1 MYEIN
6 VKVDYVVTKPL
17 DGFNPKVTIF
27 GHPDNTDVYRV
38 YFYDKN
44 TYELIFNGE
53 CRINQTIV
61 GTRQWHTDWVI
72 HVVDVDGNIMYVNE
86 YDPTF
91 KKVYI
96 KIDAYALG
104 DNIAWMPYLEEYR
117 KKYNCDL
124 IVSTF
129 HNHLFQSEY
138 PDILFVP
145 PNTVVENLYSQFYI
159 GATSELNVKYSP
171 VTSVS
176 VPLQMVATATLGLNY
191 IEMKP
196 RVGYHG
202 IPKTDYGGKY
212 VCLSEFGSTPDKSW
226 KHEGGWQTVVN
237 HLNDSGYKVVVISKE
252 PTELKNVIDKTG
264 DIHLSNRIADLEGAE
279 FYLGVSSGLAWLSWE
294 VGTHVIMVS
303 DVTPWW
309 HEFQSG
315 ITRICT
321 DRDLVKVDYST
332 DIVTHSDYVVSKI
345 IQYIE
350 NKS

>member
-129 HNHLFQSEY
+129 HNHLFQSEL
-138 PDILFVP
+138 PI
-145 PNTVVENLYSQFYI
+145 TGI
-159 GATSELNVKYSP
+159 EL
-171 VTSVS
+171 
-176 VPLQMVATATLGLNY
+176 LL
-191 IEMKP
+191 
-196 RVGYHG
+196 
-202 IPKTDYGGKY
+202 
-212 VCLSEFGSTPDKSW
+212 W
-226 KHEGGWQTVVN
+226 
-237 HLNDSGYKVVVISKE
+237 
-252 PTELKNVIDKTG
+252 
-264 DIHLSNRIADLEGAE
+264 
-279 FYLGVSSGLAWLSWE
+279 
-294 VGTHVIMVS
+294 
-303 DVTPWW
+303 
-309 HEFQSG
+309 
-315 ITRICT
+315 
-321 DRDLVKVDYST
+321 
-332 DIVTHSDYVVSKI
+332 
-345 IQYIE
+345 
-350 NKS
+350 